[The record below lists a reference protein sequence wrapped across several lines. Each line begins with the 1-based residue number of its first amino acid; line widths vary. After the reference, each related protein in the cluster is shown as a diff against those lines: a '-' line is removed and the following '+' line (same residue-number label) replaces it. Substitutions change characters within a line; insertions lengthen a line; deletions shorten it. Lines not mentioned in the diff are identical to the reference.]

1 MVTTPS
7 STHNIEQ
14 KDEEKQA
21 QGSRYKEHENQT
33 LSSAEGVQQGDP
45 LGPLLFCLA
54 LHSYLLRLN
63 SFCVA
68 YMDDVTWRFFL
79 QLYMIEQATI
89 LSIYIEAIAS
99 YFYRAP

>member
-1 MVTTPS
+1 MLLKDTRVMVTTPS

-79 QLYMIEQATI
+79 QLVYDRASNYI
-89 LSIYIEAIAS
+89 IYL
-99 YFYRAP
+99 Y